1 MILVLSDLYVPFP
14 GGAERLI
21 FNLARD
27 LMRRGE
33 EVYVLTGYHPAKQF
47 DGPPFDVIE
56 VPENDIGGG
65 VLQAA
70 IDLIEPDAILTHH
83 YWALTFE
90 NVIAGCARRHSA
102 PIVQVVLNGRRLQS
116 AAMAVFISNDVR
128 NREGMNP
135 QAQDMVIHPPALD
148 DVRAES
154 HGDAIGFIKPLP
166 HKGVDLFYD
175 IARAMPDRKFI
186 CLRGEWQDI
195 ETIIEL
201 PNVEFMEPVDDIRHF
216 YKRVRLVLVPSLSE
230 DAGTVAQECAV
241 NGIPCISSDVGG
253 LRETNVGG
261 RRLDTRDPTE
271 WVKTI
276 DSFDDPYWIERVV
289 PRMQGLVDGQPGNPM
304 AQTELLDEFA
314 TRVAM
319 LQQ

>member
-1 MILVLSDLYVPFP
+1 MILVLSDLWVPFP
-14 GGAERLI
+14 GGAERLM

-33 EVYVLTGYHPAKQF
+33 EVYVLTGYHPARQF
-47 DGPPFDVIE
+47 DGPPFLLLT
-56 VPENDIGGG
+56 VPENEQGASSLRKAVD
-65 VLQAA
+65 
-70 IDLIEPDAILTHH
+70 DFRPDVILTHH
-83 YWALTFE
+83 YWALHFE
-90 NVIAGCARRHSA
+90 EAIASA
-102 PIVQVVLNGRRLQS
+102 CVPIVQVVLNGRRLQS

-135 QAQDMVIHPPALD
+135 QAQDMVIHPPAFD
-148 DVRAES
+148 DVRAET
-154 HGDAIGFIKPLP
+154 HGDAIGFIKPLS

-175 IARAMPDRKFI
+175 IARAMPDRQFV

-195 ETIIEL
+195 ETIVEL
-201 PNVEFMEPVDDIRHF
+201 PNVEFMEPVDDIRDF
-216 YKRVRLVLVPSLSE
+216 YERVRLVLVPSLSE

-241 NGIPCISSDVGG
+241 NDIPCISSDVGG
-253 LRETNVGG
+253 LRETNGG
-261 RRLDTRDPTE
+261 VLMHSHWYHAWRE
-271 WVKTI
+271 A
-276 DSFDDPYWIERVV
+276 IERLLNEPGQYQAVV
-289 PRMQGLVDGQPGNPM
+289 SRQEMRTPT

>member
-1 MILVLSDLYVPFP
+1 MILVLSDLWVPFP
-14 GGAERLI
+14 GGAERLM

-33 EVYVLTGYHPAKQF
+33 DVHVFTGYHPAKQF
-47 DGPPFDVIE
+47 DGPPFTVLDVPETQEGYDTLEYFIGGYGPDVI
-56 VPENDIGGG
+56 I
-65 VLQAA
+65 
-70 IDLIEPDAILTHH
+70 THH
-83 YWALTFE
+83 YWALAFE
-90 NVIAGCARRHSA
+90 QLFDAIARAGI
-102 PIVQVVLNGRRLQS
+102 PVVQVVLNGRRLQG

-135 QAQDMVIHPPALD
+135 QAQDMVIHPPAFD
-148 DVRAES
+148 DVRADS

-195 ETIIEL
+195 ETIVEL
-201 PNVEFMEPVDDIRHF
+201 PNVEFMEPVDDIRDF
-216 YKRVRLVLVPSLSE
+216 YRRVRLVLVPSLSE

-253 LRETNVGG
+253 LRETNIGG
-261 RRLDTRDPTE
+261 RELDTRDPAE

>member
-1 MILVLSDLYVPFP
+1 MILVLSDLWVPFP
-14 GGAERLI
+14 GGAERLM

-33 EVYVLTGYHPAKQF
+33 DVRVLTGYHPAKQF
-47 DGPPFDVIE
+47 DGPRFDVIE
-56 VPENDIGGG
+56 VPENEIGADR
-65 VLQAA
+65 LAFWIDA
-70 IDLIEPDAILTHH
+70 ISPDLILTHH
-83 YWALTFE
+83 YWALHFE
-90 NVIAGCARRHSA
+90 DVIASSTM
-102 PIVQVVLNGRRLQS
+102 PIVQVVLNGRRLQC
-116 AAMAVFISNDVR
+116 ATMAVFISNDVR
-128 NREGMNP
+128 NRPGMNP
-135 QAQDMVIHPPALD
+135 LSQDMVIHPPAFD
-148 DVRAES
+148 DVRADS

-166 HKGVDLFYD
+166 HKGVDLFYE
-175 IARAMPDRKFI
+175 IARAMPDRQFV

-195 ETIIEL
+195 ETIVEL
-201 PNVEFMEPVDDIRHF
+201 PNVEFMEPVDDIRDF

-261 RRLDTRDPTE
+261 RILDTRDPTE

-304 AQTELLDEFA
+304 AQTDLLDEFA